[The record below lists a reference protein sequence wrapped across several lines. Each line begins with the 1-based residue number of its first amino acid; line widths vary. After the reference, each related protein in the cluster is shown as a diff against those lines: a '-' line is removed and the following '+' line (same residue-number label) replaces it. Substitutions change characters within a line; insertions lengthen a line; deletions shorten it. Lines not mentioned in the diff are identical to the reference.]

1 MNPTGAPRG
10 RRWLG
15 ALLRALRL
23 VAALL
28 DPLTELVQRRDCAGC
43 SGPGDPLCAA
53 CRAQLDHRPHRAR
66 GRERC
71 PPVWAVGPYAGRHRR
86 ILLALKH
93 GGERRLTRFLG
104 ERMAV
109 AYRASGWAAP
119 DTLLVPVPARGGASP
134 GRNPVLGLAGACA
147 HEVGPTGTAGVAP
160 VLRYRRRAR
169 PQVGLCRADRVS
181 NRVDVFTAEPRKPGG
196 PWRGWRRRVGR
207 RRTERHG
214 VPGPRA
220 ERHPTNGPREASPDD
235 VSTAAVRNA
244 VGGPPPVAKG
254 ARTGGLTAEP
264 RKPGGLWRAWWR
276 RNRSGEPPER
286 ADGPVGGRGDVR
298 GRRVVVV
305 DDVLTTGA
313 TVEEATRALRAEGAR
328 VVGALVFAE
337 RDRVPDRPGSGLG
350 SRSERRFYKPP

>member
-1 MNPTGAPRG
+1 MNPIGASCG

-15 ALLRALRL
+15 ALLRVLRM

-53 CRAQLDHRPHRAR
+53 CRALLDHRPHRAR
-66 GRERC
+66 GREHC
-71 PPVWAVGPYAGRHRR
+71 PPVWAAGPYAGHHRR
-86 ILLALKH
+86 VLLSLKH

-119 DTLLVPVPARGGASP
+119 DTLLVPVPARGGPRP
-134 GRNPVLGLAGACA
+134 GRSPVLGLAGVCA

-160 VLRYRRRAR
+160 VLRYRHRAR
-169 PQVGLCRADRVS
+169 PQAGLCRADRLG
-181 NRVDVFTAEPRKPGG
+181 NRLDVFTAEPRRPGG
-196 PWRGWRRRVGR
+196 AWRGWRRRVGQ
-207 RRTERHG
+207 RRTERLG
-214 VPGPRA
+214 VPGLGTGRQS
-220 ERHPTNGPREASPDD
+220 TNGPREAPPDD
-235 VSTAAVRNA
+235 VSTTAVRNA
-244 VGGPPPVAKG
+244 GPPAVARG
-254 ARTGGLTAEP
+254 DRTGGLTAEP
-264 RKPGGLWRAWWR
+264 RSPRGSWRGWWR
-276 RNRSGEPPER
+276 RSRPGEVPDR
-286 ADGPVGGRGDVR
+286 ADGPRGQRWDVR

-337 RDRVPDRPGSGLG
+337 RDRVPGRPGSGLG